1 MMEVKTFCKLTLG
14 CLLVLN
20 VSACKSDSTSNVKDG
35 TVVISGNLTYDKLK
49 DALSPFVNKNES
61 TKGWETSNDF
71 VTKTI
76 QIDENL
82 RTIDAS
88 CVIDILFVQS
98 ENLSVRM
105 VIPKKWANYYTMKY
119 RNGCLEAGQD
129 GMKNVRINGNQDR
142 VKLYVSAPNLSA
154 LNLSGASSAK
164 IDNLKLISDFLANC
178 SGASNIAIK
187 KLIGEGNLKIDYSG
201 ASNFAVEDARVRTV
215 EADVSGASNVSL
227 GTLEATKVSGD
238 ISGCSH
244 IYITGEFDK
253 ISMDVSGVSKATLR
267 GKADRA
273 QLSASGMSKIN
284 IKDLICSNVDKD
296 TSGMSHIEK

>member
-1 MMEVKTFCKLTLG
+1 
-14 CLLVLN
+14 
-20 VSACKSDSTSNVKDG
+20 
-35 TVVISGNLTYDKLK
+35 
-49 DALSPFVNKNES
+49 
-61 TKGWETSNDF
+61 
-71 VTKTI
+71 
-76 QIDENL
+76 
-82 RTIDAS
+82 
-88 CVIDILFVQS
+88 
-98 ENLSVRM
+98 
-105 VIPKKWANYYTMKY
+105 
-119 RNGCLEAGQD
+119 
-129 GMKNVRINGNQDR
+129 
-142 VKLYVSAPNLSA
+142 
-154 LNLSGASSAK
+154 
-164 IDNLKLISDFLANC
+164 LKLISDFVANC